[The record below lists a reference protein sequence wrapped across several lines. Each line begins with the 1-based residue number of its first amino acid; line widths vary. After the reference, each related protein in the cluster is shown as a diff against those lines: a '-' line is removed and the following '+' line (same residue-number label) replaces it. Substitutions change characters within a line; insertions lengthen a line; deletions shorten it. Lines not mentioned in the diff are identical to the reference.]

1 MKKLFYSIL
10 VVALALVIVLP
21 ATPVL
26 ACTPQIKIAKTT
38 LGCDGNYGDGVNVIA
53 GSTVTWKYVVTNT
66 GSSDSYLTAVTVT
79 DNKVTVSQTHTGD
92 TDGDSRL
99 DPGETWI
106 YYATG
111 TAVSGNYSNTGTAS
125 GRGNN
130 GSTYTSSDNS
140 SYFGV
145 AAGIIIVK
153 TTNGQHFTEP
163 PGLLIAVGAPVT
175 WTYTVTNTGNVPFS
189 TVTVTDNVAGV
200 TPAYVS
206 GDTNTNNK
214 LDLTETWIFTASGT
228 AVAGQYHNIGTVV
241 GTSPTCVSVT
251 ASDDSW
257 YDPPPV
263 IPPPDPDPEV
273 GGDIYPINR
282 VAMLTPVIILA
293 IALLSASGIFI
304 WRRQA
309 QR

>member
-26 ACTPQIKIAKTT
+26 ACHPLISIDKTT
-38 LGCDGNYGDGVNVIA
+38 LGCDGNYGDGVYVTA
-53 GSTVTWKYVVTNT
+53 GSTVKWKYEVTNI
-66 GSSDSYLTAVTVT
+66 GENNSYLTS
-79 DNKVTVSQTHTGD
+79 VTVSDNMGVIPTYNSGD
-92 TDGDSRL
+92 DGDDKL
-99 DPGETWI
+99 EKGETWI
-106 YYATG
+106 YFATG
-111 TAVSGNYSNTGTAS
+111 PAISGDYSNTGTAT
-125 GRGNN
+125 GRYD
-130 GSTYTSSDNS
+130 GSTYKDTDDS
-140 SYFGV
+140 SYFGG
-145 AAGIIIVK
+145 APGISILK
-153 TTNGQHFTEP
+153 YTNGQHFTES
-163 PGLLIAVGAPVT
+163 PGLSIAVGAPVT
-175 WTYTVTNTGNVPFS
+175 WTYTVTNKGNVPLS

-228 AVAGQYHNIGTVV
+228 AVAGQYHNTGTVV

-257 YDPPPV
+257 YDPPLT
-263 IPPPDPDPEV
+263 PPPDPDPEV
-273 GGDIYPINR
+273 GGDIYPINK
-282 VAMLTPVIILA
+282 VAMLTPAIILA

-304 WRRQA
+304 WRQQA